1 MNDQNSAG
9 MDQVKK
15 QVLSFTRGEFFFA
28 AGSLLAAICVFLPWV
43 SVDIP
48 KESLEAARQ
57 MGVDM
62 DTSYSG
68 FDAGWR
74 GWVTLLGGLLCA
86 ASSVLKPMLAQK
98 LTGEQM
104 KMLTKATPIAGLVVF
119 GVVLISFFDVLGG
132 DGANVGIGLWL
143 ALLGMLGAA
152 ASVVVSNYLGDK
164 PFAAFFAAPMFG
176 KAD

>member
-1 MNDQNSAG
+1 MSDQDTSG

-28 AGSLLAAICVFLPWV
+28 AGALLAAICVFLPWV
-43 SVDIP
+43 TVDIP
-48 KESLEAARQ
+48 KEALDAARE
-57 MGVDM
+57 MGIKM
-62 DTSYSG
+62 DTSSSG

-86 ASSVLKPMLAQK
+86 ASSVLKPI
-98 LTGEQM
+98 LTQSLSAEQM
-104 KMLTKATPIAGLVVF
+104 KGLTKATPIAGLVVF
-119 GVVLISFFDVLGG
+119 GVVLISFFDVVGG
-132 DGANVGIGLWL
+132 DSVNVGIGLWL

-152 ASVVVSNYLGDK
+152 GSVVISNYFADK

-176 KAD
+176 K